1 MTGALVVFTMTYLV
15 IASRQF
21 EFVKLDRPGAAIV
34 GGVAMVLVGGLPLD
48 AALAAID
55 LHVIVLLLGVLVI
68 AAYLQDAQFFRLAAY
83 LVLTRAGS
91 ARTLL
96 FGLIFVAGALSALLL
111 NDTVCVVLTPLVV
124 GVVVEARLPAL
135 PYLLALASAA
145 NVGGVISFSGN
156 PQNMI
161 VGAAAHGT
169 IGFAQYLVLTLP
181 VGVACL
187 AVNAWLIGVMFRKQ
201 LPAGPLVDR
210 SPPKPAVDKP
220 LAVKALLALALFAGL
235 ALIGVKLAGAAIC
248 AAAILM
254 VASRRGARG
263 AFAIVDWTL
272 LLFFGGLFVV
282 VAGVQHA
289 GVIDRL
295 FHAIEPVIARGDAL
309 GDLAFIGL
317 VVIGSQIVSNVP
329 LVLVAVAW
337 VPHMPDPT
345 WGYVMLAVAST
356 LAGNLTLFGS
366 VANIIVLESA
376 GPRGE
381 IGFWKFLRYG
391 GVLAVVDLVLAFA
404 ILGAER
410 AFGLFG
416 LLGL

>member
-1 MTGALVVFTMTYLV
+1 MTGALVVFTLTYLV
-15 IASRQF
+15 IASRQL
-21 EFVKLDRPGAAIV
+21 EFVKLDRPAAAIV
-34 GGVAMVLVGGLPLD
+34 GGVAMVLFGGLSLEG
-48 AALAAID
+48 ALSAID
-55 LHVIVLLLGVLVI
+55 LHVVVLLLGVLVI
-68 AAYLQDAQFFRLAAY
+68 AAYLQEAQFFRLAAY
-83 LVLTRAGS
+83 VVVTRARS
-91 ARTLL
+91 ARALL
-96 FGLIFVAGALSALLL
+96 FGLIFMAGALSALLL
-111 NDTVCVVLTPLVV
+111 NDTVCVVLTPIVV
-124 GVVVEARLPAL
+124 GVVVEAGLPPL
-135 PYLLALASAA
+135 PYLLALSSAA

-169 IGFAQYLVLTLP
+169 IGFAQYLALTLP
-181 VGVACL
+181 VGVVCL
-187 AVNAWLIGVMFRKQ
+187 AANAGLLAMMFRNQ
-201 LPAGPLVDR
+201 LPAGPLADR
-210 SPPKPAVDKP
+210 APPKPAIDKP
-220 LAVKALLALALFAGL
+220 LAWKAVLAVALFAGL
-235 ALIGVKLAGAAIC
+235 ALAGVKLAGAAIC

-263 AFAIVDWTL
+263 AFAVVDWTL
-272 LLFFGGLFVV
+272 LLLFGGLFVV

-289 GVIDRL
+289 GLIDRL
-295 FHAIEPVIARGDAL
+295 FHAIQPVIARGDAF

-317 VVIGSQIVSNVP
+317 VVIGAQVVSNVP

-345 WGYVMLAVAST
+345 WGFIMLAVAST

-366 VANIIVLESA
+366 VANIIVMEGA

-381 IGFWKFLRYG
+381 IGFRKFLRYG
-391 GVLAVVDLVLAFA
+391 AVIAGVDLVLAFA

-410 AFGLFG
+410 ALGVFR